1 MFASIASRYDLLNRV
16 LSLWLDAAWR
26 RRAVEELRL
35 RPGELVLDLC
45 CGTGDLAHQ
54 ILRGGGRVVAS
65 DFCHEM
71 LRVIPAKAPLA
82 RRVEADA
89 LCLPFA
95 DGQFDAL
102 TIGFGLR
109 NLSDPVAGL
118 HEMRRVLRPGGRLVI
133 LEFSLPPGRM
143 FRGLYHL
150 YLGRILPLA
159 GDILSRRRGPY
170 RYLAKSILAFPDQP
184 TLAGYL
190 RAAGFQQ
197 ARWIDLSRGIVALHL
212 GTRGA
217 EGGIPSRILPAPQAL
232 P

>member
-1 MFASIASRYDLLNRV
+1 MEKSPQEIRRMFASIASRYDLLNRI

-26 RRAVEELRL
+26 RRAVHELRL

-45 CGTGDLAHQ
+45 SGTGDLAEQ
-54 ILRGGGRVVAS
+54 VLRGGGRVVAS

-71 LRVIPAKAPLA
+71 LCAIPAKAPLA

-89 LCLPFA
+89 LRLPFA
-95 DGQFDAL
+95 DARFDAV

-109 NLSDPVAGL
+109 NLADPVAGL

-133 LEFSLPPGRM
+133 LEFSLPPGRV

-159 GDILSRRRGPY
+159 GDLLSRRRGPY
-170 RYLAKSILAFPDQP
+170 RYLARSILAFPDQS
-184 TLAGYL
+184 TLAGHL
-190 RAAGFQQ
+190 RTAGFTE

-212 GTRGA
+212 GFRSA
-217 EGGIPSRILPAPQAL
+217 QGG
-232 P
+232 